1 MVKRVW
7 ILALSFILAAPF
19 VPVGST
25 APVGPTA
32 MRVVATALVGP
43 TTLSAQVHWEVPSM
57 MRPGA
62 PSGLSLFLVEP
73 HPGDELGA
81 MAYWRNADAPTGLGF
96 RGGIAEEPGGDAA
109 GFFGVDISGGLN
121 SPSSSGEPQ
130 VIWWTGAGLGFGTEV
145 VASFPLGI
153 SLGWVGSDEGVTFM
167 PNLGGH
173 VVLDVA
179 SGPGDDV
186 DIDGVVDLGI
196 DLGFQSGF
204 MVRFGASIGDRDA
217 LAFGVRLP
225 R

>member
-1 MVKRVW
+1 MKRVW
-7 ILALSFILAAPF
+7 ILAVSTLL
-19 VPVGST
+19 VP
-25 APVGPTA
+25 PVIMAGPA
-32 MRVVATALVGP
+32 DA
-43 TTLSAQVHWEVPSM
+43 SAQVAWEVPSV

-62 PSGLSLFLVEP
+62 PAGLSLFLIEP

-81 MAYWRNADAPTGLGF
+81 MAYWRNSDAPIGLGF
-96 RGGIAEEPGGDAA
+96 RGGIAEEAGTGDAA

-121 SPSSSGEPQ
+121 SPSSTGEPQ
-130 VIWWTGAGLGFGTEV
+130 VIWWTGAGLGVGTEV

-204 MVRFGASIGDRDA
+204 MVRFGASLGDRDA
-217 LAFGVRLP
+217 LAFGLRLP